1 MMRSIWIM
9 AVAALLPAGVEAQES
24 GARAGD
30 PTVFAPDVSVLSL
43 MSAQQFT
50 TSGLGKLTPAELRAL
65 SEWVRAHS
73 LHVAELARTA
83 ALNPEPAP
91 SGNPGMME
99 TRMAG
104 DFTGWDGGTVFEFA
118 NGQVWRQTS
127 FGTLHQYARSPKV
140 TMVATGGGWRM
151 QVDGVP
157 QSIYVRRLR

>member
-1 MMRSIWIM
+1 MRRIWI
-9 AVAALLPAGVEAQES
+9 AALMVLAPVVAEGQGP
-24 GARAGD
+24 GAADRE
-30 PTVFAPDVSVLSL
+30 PTVFAPDASVLTL
-43 MSAQQFT
+43 MSPQQFT
-50 TSGLGKLTPAELRAL
+50 ASGLSKLTPAELRAL

-127 FGTLHQYARSPKV
+127 FGTLHLYLRSPKV
-140 TMVATGGGWRM
+140 TLVATGGGWRL
-151 QVDGVP
+151 QVEGVP
-157 QSIYVRRLR
+157 QSVYVRRIR

>member
-1 MMRSIWIM
+1 MRRIWI
-9 AVAALLPAGVEAQES
+9 AAIVALLPAAVGAQ
-24 GARAGD
+24 GAGTGAAD
-30 PTVFAPDVSVLSL
+30 QTVFAPDVSVLSL
-43 MSAQQFT
+43 MSTQQFT
-50 TSGLGKLTPAELRAL
+50 ASGLSKLTPSELRAL

-83 ALNPEPAP
+83 ALNPDPAP
-91 SGNPGMME
+91 SSNPGMME

-127 FGTLHQYARSPKV
+127 FGTLHQYLRSPKV
-140 TMVATGGGWRM
+140 TLVATGSGWRL
-151 QVDGVP
+151 QVEGVP